1 MTSPDT
7 SWFTEARFG
16 FFVHW
21 GLYALPARHEWM
33 QKREQTHPDEYA
45 RYAEYFD
52 PGRFDP
58 KAWAEEAWN
67 AGMRYTVI
75 TTKHHEGF
83 ALWDSAVT
91 DFKATNTPAGR
102 DLLREFVDAFRA
114 RGFRIGLYHSLID
127 WHHPDFPVD
136 CVHPM
141 HANEDF
147 KAAEAGRDITKYADF
162 LHAQVRELLTGYGQ
176 IDILWFDFSYA
187 GRPGAWGG
195 KGKDDWRSEE
205 LLATVRELQPG
216 ILIND
221 RLDVPGDFTTPEQF
235 QPSGP
240 LLQDGKPVV
249 WEACQTINGSWGYD
263 RDNTAF
269 KSVDLLLRMLIDG
282 VSKGGNLLLNVGP
295 NGRGDLD
302 PVSVERLRGIADWTT
317 LHARAIHGAG
327 PSTYQPPADSRY
339 TQRGNR
345 LYLHL
350 FSWPLRHVHLAG
362 LAGKVVY
369 AQLLHDASEIR
380 FQDRSAQ
387 DSAHSNLDD
396 PTLAALGDTVTLT
409 LPDRRP
415 DAAVPVVEIFLRD

>member
-7 SWFTEARFG
+7 SWFTEARFRVLRPLG
-16 FFVHW
+16 P
-21 GLYALPARHEWM
+21 LCPARAPRVDAEAGADPP
-33 QKREQTHPDEYA
+33 RRVR

-221 RLDVPGDFTTPEQF
+221 RLDVPGDFTTPNSSSPPARCF
-235 QPSGP
+235 RTGSRSSGRP
-240 LLQDGKPVV
+240 
-249 WEACQTINGSWGYD
+249 
-263 RDNTAF
+263 
-269 KSVDLLLRMLIDG
+269 
-282 VSKGGNLLLNVGP
+282 
-295 NGRGDLD
+295 
-302 PVSVERLRGIADWTT
+302 
-317 LHARAIHGAG
+317 AR
-327 PSTYQPPADSRY
+327 PSTVPGA
-339 TQRGNR
+339 TTG
-345 LYLHL
+345 
-350 FSWPLRHVHLAG
+350 
-362 LAGKVVY
+362 
-369 AQLLHDASEIR
+369 
-380 FQDRSAQ
+380 
-387 DSAHSNLDD
+387 
-396 PTLAALGDTVTLT
+396 TT
-409 LPDRRP
+409 RP
-415 DAAVPVVEIFLRD
+415 SSPSTCCCAC

>member
-1 MTSPDT
+1 
-7 SWFTEARFG
+7 
-16 FFVHW
+16 
-21 GLYALPARHEWM
+21 
-33 QKREQTHPDEYA
+33 
-45 RYAEYFD
+45 
-52 PGRFDP
+52 
-58 KAWAEEAWN
+58 
-67 AGMRYTVI
+67 
-75 TTKHHEGF
+75 
-83 ALWDSAVT
+83 
-91 DFKATNTPAGR
+91 
-102 DLLREFVDAFRA
+102 
-114 RGFRIGLYHSLID
+114 
-127 WHHPDFPVD
+127 
-136 CVHPM
+136 
-141 HANEDF
+141 
-147 KAAEAGRDITKYADF
+147 
-162 LHAQVRELLTGYGQ
+162 
-176 IDILWFDFSYA
+176 
-187 GRPGAWGG
+187 
-195 KGKDDWRSEE
+195 
-205 LLATVRELQPG
+205 
-216 ILIND
+216 
-221 RLDVPGDFTTPEQF
+221 
-235 QPSGP
+235 
-240 LLQDGKPVV
+240 
-249 WEACQTINGSWGYD
+249 
-263 RDNTAF
+263 
-269 KSVDLLLRMLIDG
+269 MLIDG